1 MRKKALKMS
10 DKEFDA
16 KVKSVLVGVEERDLS
31 LSEEQSR
38 LFSEIAMH
46 RY

>member
-1 MRKKALKMS
+1 MS
-10 DKEFDA
+10 EIEFDA
-16 KVKSVLVGVEERDLS
+16 KIKSVLVGVEERDLS

-38 LFSEIAMH
+38 LFSEIAIH